1 MLLSPNLEPIPDGT
15 VLARR
20 SSAWSTFWR
29 LVVVVVLMF
38 MVSQGTV
45 VIAFALMQGDPIA
58 GLVAVILLV
67 PFVLL
72 LLHLRRPRLMHLIVA
87 EPDPSGSMVH
97 PIGTQRVLSTPI
109 RHVLQDITRMSS
121 LDMPSGRILR
131 QHSVCS
137 GPCAGG
143 PWSLNGF
150 QVFLLIIAPVPIWCS
165 VSPLRSLDGGP
176 SRCARSPTEQDQGEA
191 MLSLA
196 CWRRFQPS
204 RSTASCSHSA

>member
-87 EPDPSGSMVH
+87 EPDPPVRWC
-97 PIGTQRVLSTPI
+97 ILSEPNGCSPPQS
-109 RHVLQDITRMSS
+109 RHVPCTTSRGCPLPWTCRAGASS
-121 LDMPSGRILR
+121 G
-131 QHSVCS
+131 QHSVLQWALRWS
-137 GPCAGG
+137 P

-150 QVFLLIIAPVPIWCS
+150 QVCSSCSSSRRCRSGCS
-165 VSPLRSLDGGP
+165 VSPLRSSDGGP
-176 SRCARSPTEQDQGEA
+176 SPRCARSPNRA
-191 MLSLA
+191 
-196 CWRRFQPS
+196 
-204 RSTASCSHSA
+204 